1 MSVESSAMSGRL
13 STSEHRISIA
23 LAALMA
29 TQALLGVLASE
40 AYRDVAWIKATWFG
54 NDLVTLLIAVPLL
67 IGAMWS
73 ASRGS
78 IRGRLVWLGVLG
90 YAVYNYT
97 YYVLGAALNVFF
109 AIYVA
114 TFVVAIASL
123 IIGLVGTDAT
133 SVAKAFSVRTPA
145 RILGG
150 YYVFVATS
158 LSVVWLGTWAA
169 YVFAGRPTPV
179 ETEAFH
185 LVAALDMTLMV
196 PALVTGGVLLWH
208 RRPWGYLIAA
218 VGGIQA
224 SLYLLVLSVN
234 SGVAISRGLVAAP
247 GELPI
252 WGTLLALTFVA
263 TAWLLY
269 SCDAPNKRIN
279 PSRTGLSY

>member
-1 MSVESSAMSGRL
+1 MSEASASSGRL
-13 STSEHRISIA
+13 STNERWISIA

-29 TQALLGVLASE
+29 TQAVLGLLASG

-67 IGAMWS
+67 LGSMWVT
-73 ASRGS
+73 SRGS
-78 IRGRLVWLGVLG
+78 TRARLIWLGVLG

-109 AIYVA
+109 AIYVL
-114 TFVVAIASL
+114 TFIVAAASL

-133 SVAKAFSVRTPA
+133 SVASAFSVKTPV
-145 RILGG
+145 RVLGG
-150 YYVFVATS
+150 YYVFVAAG
-158 LSVVWLGTWAA
+158 LSAVWLGTWAA

-196 PALVTGGVLLWH
+196 PALVTGGVLLWR

-218 VGGIQA
+218 VAGIQA

-234 SGVAISRGLVAAP
+234 SAVAISRGLVAAP

-252 WGTLLALTFVA
+252 WGTLLVLTFAA

-269 SCDAPNKRIN
+269 SCDTPNKGIN
-279 PSRTGLSY
+279 PTTMR